1 MSKLRRLTQT
11 AYSDDPTLRLRA
23 AWLYHA
29 YGLTQNEVA
38 DQLGLG
44 RSTVIRLLDE
54 AKERGEVRVWIEEGE
69 PQLIDLAIRLER
81 SLALDEAIVVPSAG
95 SLDQISRAVG
105 LALGRFLSETIAD
118 DMAVGVGWGRTL
130 SASLASFHPP
140 RRSGV
145 KVMSLLGG
153 AVESQF
159 ANPVEFSWRL
169 ANALDAECFLFPAP
183 LIVDSPETRR
193 RLIENCGLG
202 RLFEIAASLDLAVVS
217 AGDMHKAS
225 GSLAREMIRPEEL
238 SELLALGC
246 VADVMC
252 TFLDGAGCPVDHA
265 INQRT
270 MSVGLDSLR
279 KAKHLVIAGG
289 GAGRAKALLAAI
301 RGIGCN
307 TLVTDE
313 AAAKALLELPKD

>member
-1 MSKLRRLTQT
+1 
-11 AYSDDPTLRLRA
+11 
-23 AWLYHA
+23 
-29 YGLTQNEVA
+29 
-38 DQLGLG
+38 
-44 RSTVIRLLDE
+44 
-54 AKERGEVRVWIEEGE
+54 
-69 PQLIDLAIRLER
+69 
-81 SLALDEAIVVPSAG
+81 
-95 SLDQISRAVG
+95 